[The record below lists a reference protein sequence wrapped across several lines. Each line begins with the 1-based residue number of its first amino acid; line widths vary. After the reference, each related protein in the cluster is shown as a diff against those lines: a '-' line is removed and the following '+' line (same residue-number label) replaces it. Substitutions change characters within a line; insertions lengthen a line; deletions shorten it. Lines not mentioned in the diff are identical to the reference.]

1 MKGKLKKILAL
12 ITLIM
17 LLLISC
23 SQTLTYAAN
32 LYVRRTRFNGTQYYY
47 NSTPIFDYA
56 KDNSSVGDFYCLK
69 GGAHIGNTVNSS
81 GWTYEAGYTS
91 KSLDSF
97 SSVSNFESTTGAI
110 LRKTVQF
117 KTTSHKYT
125 DNTKNKSLNA
135 IKWLAKNMYL
145 VSSDTTATERSYMKE
160 NINKFIQKYCAS
172 DIKSANL
179 SELNDEQFG
188 VIQQFVIWHFLE
200 PANNSNYY
208 LNAIESASD
217 VKKITGFNTDA
228 KAKAGYAVYSALVVS
243 AIEYVNGNYTESM
256 DMNSNNKGIQF
267 TKFENKITPV
277 TGQNNTYV
285 TGIMTTTSKN
295 LEKMT
300 ISITGTNTTI
310 NNWKILDSS
319 NREILNSSN
328 TNSST
333 NVVGKL
339 ANRTFKI
346 QFTTNAAMT
355 SDSKITFNYNYEY
368 KTGISSYSANVYYK
382 SNKQPILEIKKKIS
396 KWGNGKGSKK
406 FNYEKPEINFD
417 LALTKQI
424 NTIYRYDEST
434 NKYKEVSVTNRL
446 INRDYTKLSD
456 ANTTSKYEM
465 NKEPITVIP
474 GDIIRYE
481 IKVFNEGDTVGYVKQ
496 IKDYLPKGL
505 EFLSMTTS
513 TEYGKYNYQ
522 NRANITYNE
531 GDGEGT
537 DYNVIRYNFT
547 DNNNLGKQASTTTN
561 KYCFSIFIECKVS
574 NAVTANTTLTNISA
588 ITNYGYKNEF
598 GNFVG
603 CTKDDID
610 RDSIQSNLYNGNN
623 NTYSYSTYL
632 RNIENQ
638 TRNKNLSK
646 IDKGLIVEED
656 DEDFEQ
662 VKVGGFDLALRKF
675 ISGIRG
681 TDDVNAYV
689 DFGRDPRIYSN
700 TIANFEKGGT
710 TARYCHSK
718 KPLSVKEGDHVIYTI
733 RIFNEGNIAGY
744 AKEITDYLPEYLKL
758 DVNSNINK
766 KDGNLLWS
774 TTTSNGNTVLKTT
787 QLANTLIKPANY
799 EEGFEKVLLVS
810 DQSTSGLADK
820 DKFYADVQLECIVQ
834 NVTGKNGTIITNM
847 AEISK
852 YGYNRVK
859 AISTAGVVTTE
870 YKNSSTAGV
879 DIDSQANNVTNL
891 LESKGKAKTGAGY
904 LAYQESQ
911 PNPET
916 GKTYKITNAPN
927 GYYNGI
933 EDDDDFENL
942 IVNMDSIDLAL
953 RKFISKVSDGVTNTV
968 PESREPKIKSYLNN
982 QTNESIRRLQ
992 IFHNAYYYHKKDPI
1006 EVHTND
1012 TVTYTLR
1019 VYNEGNKDGIVKQLV
1034 DYLPAGLELKQEGAN
1049 GWYTDKNTDG
1059 SVKKNADGST
1069 TIRRNVEF
1077 AVNASPYGAIGGY
1090 TSLFNDETINEQD
1103 RFWKDVTVECKVTSN
1118 IDDKIL
1124 VNVAEISDYG
1134 YNNENGIYIQAN
1146 VENIDIDS
1154 VQNNV
1159 FNQLESENNRL
1170 YENISSYYNK
1180 RYEIDGLDLYPPING
1195 ADDDDDF
1202 ESIKVVS
1209 KHEFDIELEKTDANG
1224 ARINGTKFEIT
1235 QYETGNPPAT
1245 AIESGAVTGTQKKIL
1260 ESTEAINGSVTKTV
1274 DEITSNKNYFYK
1286 VKEIEG
1292 IEGYLNVLADYT
1304 ILIPAHVD
1312 NDGNIELACRY
1323 SSSENDT
1330 WSPTKGFIILDEYN
1344 RKIDETEEVYNNVSV
1359 TLDNNKIKISVKNPK
1374 INGNY
1379 RLQVWKKNESNT
1391 STNEWVSGIKFTVNR
1406 IENYVDD
1413 NNDGIDD
1420 NGKNP
1425 TTIINDK
1432 PTGSKGYV
1440 VKNQIPIN
1448 GSGVDKYTI
1457 TEAVDLNNEYI
1468 ELAEPINVYVKK
1480 EQVGEEYEATRNIC

>member
-1 MKGKLKKILAL
+1 MKGKLKKILAI

-32 LYVRRTRFNGTQYYY
+32 LYVRRTRFNEKAYYY
-47 NSTPIFDYA
+47 NTTPIFDYA
-56 KDNSSVGDFYCLK
+56 KDNLPVGDFYCLK
-69 GGAHIGNTVNSS
+69 GGAHIGNTANSS
-81 GWTYEAGYTS
+81 GWAYEAGYTS

-97 SSVSNFESTTGAI
+97 SSVSNFESTTGAT
-110 LRKTVQF
+110 LRKTVRF
-117 KTTSHKYT
+117 KTTGYKYT
-125 DNTKNKSLNA
+125 DNSKNKSLNA

-179 SELNDEQFG
+179 SELTDEQFG

-243 AIEYVNGNYTESM
+243 AIEYVNDKYKKSM
-256 DMNSNNKGIQF
+256 DMNSNNKGIEF

-277 TGQNNTYV
+277 SGQTNTYV
-285 TGIMTTTSKN
+285 TGTMTTKSNN

-300 ISITGTNTTI
+300 ISIVGTNTTI
-310 NNWKILDSS
+310 KNWKILDS
-319 NREILNSSN
+319 NNKEFLNSSN
-328 TNSST
+328 TTSTT
-333 NVVGKL
+333 NVVDKL
-339 ANRTFKI
+339 ANKTFKI
-346 QFTTNAAMT
+346 QFTTNEAMT
-355 SDSKITFNYNYEY
+355 SNSKVSFKYNYDY
-368 KTGISSYSANVYYK
+368 KPGIASYSANVYYK
-382 SNKQPILEIKKKIS
+382 STRQPILEIKKKVS
-396 KWGNGKGSKK
+396 KWNGKGATKT
-406 FNYEKPEINFD
+406 FNYTAPEYNLD

-424 NTIYRYDEST
+424 NTIYRYDET
-434 NKYKEVSVTNRL
+434 TKKYKEVSVANRL
-446 INRDYTKLSD
+446 ISRDYSKLSD

-465 NKEPITVIP
+465 NKKPITVIP

-522 NRANITYNE
+522 NKDNITYNE
-531 GDGEGT
+531 ETGEGT

-547 DNNNLGKQASTTTN
+547 DNNNLGKKASTTKD
-561 KYCFSIFIECKVS
+561 KYCFSVFVECKVS
-574 NAVTANTTLTNISA
+574 NDVKANTNLTNVAA
-588 ITNYGYKNEF
+588 ITSYGYLNDFNQFKACSTED
-598 GNFVG
+598 V
-603 CTKDDID
+603 D
-610 RDSIQSNLYNGNN
+610 RDSIQSNLWNGKN
-623 NTYSYSTYL
+623 NTYDYFTYL
-632 RNIENQ
+632 QLIENQ
-638 TRNKNLSK
+638 TKNKDLSK
-646 IDKGLIVEED
+646 IDKGTIVSED

-675 ISGIRG
+675 VSRIRG

-733 RIFNEGNIAGY
+733 RIFNEGNIPGY

-859 AISTAGVVTTE
+859 TLSNTGVITTE
-870 YKNSSTAGV
+870 YKDSSTAGIDV
-879 DIDSQANNVTNL
+879 DSQANNII
-891 LESKGKAKTGAGY
+891 SKLGNYGRETTGAGY
-904 LAYQESQ
+904 LAYQESV

-916 GKTYKITNAPN
+916 GKKYKITKAPN

-942 IVNMDSIDLAL
+942 IVNMDSVDLAL
-953 RKFISKVSDGVTNTV
+953 RKFISNVSDGTTNTV
-968 PESREPKIKSYLNN
+968 PESREPKIK
-982 QTNESIRRLQ
+982 TKESIGQLQ
-992 IFHNAYYYHKKDPI
+992 KFHNAYYYHKKDPI

-1019 VYNEGNKDGIVKQLV
+1019 VYNEGNIDGIVKQLV

-1049 GWYTDKNTDG
+1049 GWHTDKNTDG

-1069 TIRRNVEF
+1069 TIRRNVQF
-1077 AVNASPYGAIGGY
+1077 AVNASTYGAIGGY
-1090 TSLFNDETINEQD
+1090 LSLFNDETIKEQD
-1103 RFWKDVTVECKVTSN
+1103 RFWADVTVECKVTSN

-1202 ESIKVVS
+1202 ESIKVIS
-1209 KHEFDIELEKTDANG
+1209 KHNFDIELEKTDANG

-1235 QYETGNPPAT
+1235 QYETGNPPAA
-1245 AIESGAVTGTQKKIL
+1245 AIESGAVGGTQKKIL
-1260 ESTEAINGSVTKTV
+1260 ENTEVINGSVTKTV
-1274 DEITSNKNYFYK
+1274 NEITSNKNYFYK

-1330 WSPTKGFIILDEYN
+1330 WSPTKGFIILDENN
-1344 RKIDETEEVYNNVSV
+1344 RKINESEEVYNNVSV
-1359 TLDNNKIKISVKNPK
+1359 TLDNKKIKISVKNPK

-1391 STNEWVSGIKFTVNR
+1391 STDEWVSGIKFTVNR

-1425 TTIINDK
+1425 TTVIDDK
-1432 PTGSKGYV
+1432 PTGSRGYV

-1457 TEAVDLNNEYI
+1457 TEAKDLNNEYI

-1480 EQVGEEYEATRNIC
+1480 EQVGEKYKATRNIC